1 MEGSSPLQTGGVER
15 NGEICEL
22 LQVVNRITLLL
33 CHYLFCPGC
42 RFLVFRP
49 DPNVL
54 LFRRRLGTDPLTG
67 KVDPEA
73 ERAAKAEYAE
83 ALAASRR

>member
-1 MEGSSPLQTGGVER
+1 MISQPNQVLPRYSVGGSL
-15 NGEICEL
+15 
-22 LQVVNRITLLL
+22 
-33 CHYLFCPGC
+33 
-42 RFLVFRP
+42 FRP

-67 KVDPEA
+67 EVDPEA
-73 ERAAKAEYAE
+73 ERAAKVEYAE